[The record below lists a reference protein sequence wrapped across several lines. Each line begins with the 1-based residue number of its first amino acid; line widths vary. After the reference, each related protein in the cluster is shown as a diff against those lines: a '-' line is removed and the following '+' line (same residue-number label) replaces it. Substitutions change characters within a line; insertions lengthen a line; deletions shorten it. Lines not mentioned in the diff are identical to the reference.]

1 MLATF
6 RGSVYFVT
14 IMKDYNLHYFTLKL
28 PLDATTEEVDQAYQ
42 EELAASANY
51 PAHKIQER
59 MVMLNM
65 AREALAIPAN
75 RKLYHEEKWK
85 ECYCATN
92 TRTILKAT
100 GFWPL
105 YYGPRRF
112 GPMPDSFEGLS
123 LFKSLRNIYR

>member
-1 MLATF
+1 
-6 RGSVYFVT
+6 
-14 IMKDYNLHYFTLKL
+14 MKDYNLHYFTLKL
-28 PLDATTEEVDQAYQ
+28 PLDATTEEVELAYQ
-42 EELAASANY
+42 DEVRCSANY
-51 PAHKIQER
+51 PAYKMAER
-59 MVMLNM
+59 MAMLNM

-75 RKLYHEEKWK
+75 RQLYHEEKWK
-85 ECYCATN
+85 ECYSASN

-105 YYGPRRF
+105 YYGPRRP